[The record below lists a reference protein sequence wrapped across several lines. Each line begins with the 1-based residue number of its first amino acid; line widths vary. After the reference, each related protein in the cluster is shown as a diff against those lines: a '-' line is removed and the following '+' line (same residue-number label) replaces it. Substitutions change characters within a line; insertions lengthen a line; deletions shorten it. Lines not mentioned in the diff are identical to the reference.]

1 MCFLYLKT
9 GQDRFP
15 ARLDFPRW
23 ILDADPGTP
32 AKAWV
37 SGQVPSLLD
46 RVVDLVRAEVVVG
59 CGYPYALET
68 ADAAAVLTAEDRMSF
83 YRLFHEFARAN
94 GIQASLPGKSISKLH
109 RR

>member
-1 MCFLYLKT
+1 
-9 GQDRFP
+9 
-15 ARLDFPRW
+15 
-23 ILDADPGTP
+23 
-32 AKAWV
+32 V